1 MKHSR
6 IARYEILWEFLCEAD
21 WSEEAREILRQT
33 LTYDLYAR
41 DYVKKSAGLCAGAVS
56 RIPAES
62 PRFSDERMR
71 AADRAFRL

>member
-6 IARYEILWEFLCEAD
+6 IARYEILWEFLCEAE

-41 DYVKKSAGLCAGAVS
+41 LREKSAGLCAGAVS